1 MDRQEAMAVF
11 LAVVEEGDFSAA
23 ARRLHMTP
31 SAVSKIIGRLEAR
44 LGVRLLQR
52 STRSISLTSEGSAY
66 AESARRI
73 LGDIEDAEFAIQ
85 PGAEPRGRLRVS
97 LPSAFGHRLIV
108 PMLPDFIER
117 YPEIDLELDFS
128 DAIVDLMNGDAD
140 VAIRVAAQSDSTLV
154 TRRLASN
161 RRVIC
166 AAPGYLER
174 HGVPK
179 TPDELQRHVCLAI
192 TAHGRLN
199 VWEFHDGSSRHAI
212 RVRGSV
218 EANST
223 EALRR
228 LALAGIGI
236 VRLSEILV
244 GDDIRAGLLVPL
256 LTDCNHAEAEPITV
270 VYPHRRF
277 LPPRVRVF
285 VDFLAEQFSRRPWQE
300 ARFHGGS
307 AEIGLLPESPPIL

>member
-1 MDRQEAMAVF
+1 MERQETMAVF

-23 ARRLHMTP
+23 ARRLRMTP
-31 SAVSKIIGRLEAR
+31 SAVSKIVGRLESR

-52 STRSISLTSEGSAY
+52 STRSISLTAEGHAY
-66 AESARRI
+66 AEATRRI
-73 LGDIEDAEFAIQ
+73 LSDLEEAELAIQ

-108 PMLPDFIER
+108 PMLSAFIQR
-117 YPEIDLELDFS
+117 YPAIELELDFT
-128 DAIVDLMNGDAD
+128 DAIADLMNGDAD
-140 VAIRVAAQSDSTLV
+140 VAVRVAAQSDSALI
-154 TRRLASN
+154 TRRLAAN

-166 AAPGYLER
+166 ASPDYLER
-174 HGVPK
+174 RGVPER
-179 TPDELQRHVCLAI
+179 PDDLERHRCLGI
-192 TAHGRLN
+192 TSGGRLN
-199 VWEFHDGSSRHAI
+199 VWEFDEGGRRRTI
-212 RVRGSV
+212 RIRSSV

-244 GDDIRAGLLVPL
+244 GPDIQNGRLQAV
-256 LTDCNHAEAEPITV
+256 LTDCNRTEAEPISV

-277 LPPRVRVF
+277 LSPRVRAF
-285 VDFLAEQFSRRPWQE
+285 VDFLAREFAHPPWE
-300 ARFHGGS
+300 ESHGEPG
-307 AEIGLLPESPPIL
+307 